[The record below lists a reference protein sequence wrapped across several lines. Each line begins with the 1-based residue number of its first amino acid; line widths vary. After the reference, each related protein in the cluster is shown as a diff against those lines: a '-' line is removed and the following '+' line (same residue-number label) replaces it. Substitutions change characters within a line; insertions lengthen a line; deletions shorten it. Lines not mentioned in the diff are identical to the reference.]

1 MSLPHNLFPSLHI
14 TLRTILADLYGRHTT
29 GILRVLSHTWFSL
42 IGFSTVLTY
51 QHQVVDIAGGFLLAG
66 FAIYLY
72 HESGS
77 RLPVVPNFRVGCY
90 YAAAAALVLALAT
103 IVWPWGTFLLWPAG
117 ALGIAA
123 AGYAGL
129 GPGIYRKKDGRLP
142 MSTRFVLAPV
152 LFGQRLS
159 LLYYR
164 RQCRAWDEVVPGV
177 WIGRVLGEAEAAV
190 AVRAGVTAVLD
201 LTGEFSEA
209 APFLGVRYL
218 NLPIL
223 DLTAPTQDQLA
234 LAAAF
239 IAGHQPQGIVYVHCK
254 IGYWRSAAAVG
265 AYLLATQQ
273 AGTVAE
279 VLERLAAIRPSI
291 IVRPEAM
298 ESLRAFKLTARR
310 GQAES

>member
-1 MSLPHNLFPSLHI
+1 
-14 TLRTILADLYGRHTT
+14 
-29 GILRVLSHTWFSL
+29 
-42 IGFSTVLTY
+42 
-51 QHQVVDIAGGFLLAG
+51 
-66 FAIYLY
+66 
-72 HESGS
+72 
-77 RLPVVPNFRVGCY
+77 
-90 YAAAAALVLALAT
+90 
-103 IVWPWGTFLLWPAG
+103 
-117 ALGIAA
+117 
-123 AGYAGL
+123 
-129 GPGIYRKKDGRLP
+129 

-164 RQCRAWDEVVPGV
+164 RQCRAWDQVIPGV
-177 WIGRVLGEAEAAV
+177 WIGRVLGNAEAAI
-190 AVRAGVTAVLD
+190 AVRAGVSAVLD

-254 IGYWRSAAAVG
+254 IGYSRSAAAIG
-265 AYLLATQQ
+265 AYLLASEQ
-273 AGTVAE
+273 AGTAAE
-279 VLERLAAIRPSI
+279 VLDRLRAIRPSI

-298 ESLRAFKLTARR
+298 ESLRAFEHTVRP
-310 GQAES
+310 GQAAR